1 MLESKESL
9 TSKETDIIGEILSIS
24 MTSSAEAISNMLDK
38 KVDITVPK
46 VSIKTIDSINYDN
59 LEPALCVK
67 ISYVEGLIGSN
78 AMVFKQRDMNLIL
91 NQLMGS
97 SEPASDDFVFDE
109 LSISAACEVM
119 NQMMGASATSLSKLL
134 NRTVNISTPEAFAL
148 DDNTDFSK
156 IIDTSIDTP
165 IVSVSFDLNITDVM
179 NSEFAFIIPVHLS
192 KELVKDYLEIHEKN
206 SSSKQDILMNNQN
219 TSFSDNIIKEPVKVQ
234 MAQFSEFNQS
244 SPNIDERFTNN
255 NMDLIMKVPL
265 TISVEIGKTKKKV
278 KDILEFTEGTV
289 VELDKQAGSPVDII
303 VNGKLIARGDVVVI
317 EENFGVRI
325 TKILDAKN
333 LLYGNIE

>member
-9 TSKETDIIGEILSIS
+9 TSTEIDVISKILSIS
-24 MTSSAEAISNMLDK
+24 MTASAEAISNMLDK

-46 VSIKTIDSINYDN
+46 VSIKTIDNINYEN

-78 AMVFKQRDMNLIL
+78 AMVFKQRDMNVIL

-97 SEPASDDFVFDE
+97 SEPASDDFTFDE

-148 DDNTDFSK
+148 DDNVDFSK
-156 IIDTSIDTP
+156 IIDTDIETP
-165 IVSVSFDLNITDVM
+165 IVSVSFDLNISDVM
-179 NSEFAFIIPVHLS
+179 SSEFAFIIPVNLS
-192 KELVKDYLEIHEKN
+192 KELVKDYLEIHDEKPQSQRNVVSNENN
-206 SSSKQDILMNNQN
+206 SSNNN
-219 TSFSDNIIKEPVKVQ
+219 VIKEPVKVQ
-234 MAQFSEFNQS
+234 MAQFSEFSQS
-244 SPNIDERFTNN
+244 SPNMDERFTNN

-289 VELDKQAGSPVDII
+289 IELDKQAGSPVDII

-317 EENFGVRI
+317 EDNFGVRI

>member
-1 MLESKESL
+1 MLESKENL
-9 TSKETDIIGEILSIS
+9 TNTETDVIGEILSIS
-24 MTSSAEAISNMLDK
+24 MTASAEAISNMLDK

-46 VSIKTIDSINYDN
+46 VSIKTIDSINYEN

-97 SEPASDDFVFDE
+97 NEPASDDFVFDE

-156 IIDTSIDTP
+156 IIDASIDTP
-165 IVSVSFDLNITDVM
+165 VVSVSFDLNITDVM

-192 KELVKDYLEIHEKN
+192 KELVKDYLEIHGEKFQAQQNVVSN
-206 SSSKQDILMNNQN
+206 SDHSSNNN
-219 TSFSDNIIKEPVKVQ
+219 VIKEPVKVQ
-234 MAQFSEFNQS
+234 MAQFSEFTQS
-244 SPNIDERFTNN
+244 APNVDERFTNN

-289 VELDKQAGSPVDII
+289 IELDKQAGSPVDII

-317 EENFGVRI
+317 EDNFGVRI

-333 LLYGNIE
+333 LLYGNNE